1 VANKEKSPVKKKKFL
16 ALPKYPGGSRAF
28 RLFLTDNQTYPE
40 EALASGIEGD
50 VYVRFRVNDQG
61 NVIEAH
67 VEKGIGHGCDE
78 EALRLVR
85 LLKYEPVRNRGLR
98 VESSM
103 RTKIPFRLNRNQPSF
118 QIVYN
123 SSVEAGKTRQENA
136 GNKNSDVYSYTIRFQ
151 QQNAPGEEKED

>member
-1 VANKEKSPVKKKKFL
+1 MTNKEKNPVRKKKFL

-28 RLFLTDNQTYPE
+28 KIFLTDNQAYPE
-40 EALASGIEGD
+40 EALAKGIEGD
-50 VYVRFRVNDQG
+50 VYIKYRVNDMG
-61 NVIEAH
+61 DVTEARI
-67 VEKGIGHGCDE
+67 EKGIGYGCDE

-103 RTKIPFRLNRNQPSF
+103 RTKIPFRLNRSQPSF

-123 SSVEAGKTRQENA
+123 SSKGTVPPRQENDPQ
-136 GNKNSDVYSYTIRFQ
+136 KQRDVYSYTIRFGR
-151 QQNAPGEEKED
+151 QNTPDAVSED